1 MVLCFSSSSINVY
14 KMFLKHL
21 VISFTLLIYE
31 IESKGG
37 HLIECETA
45 KGCVESMKKLGIEV
59 QMNLEFFFSR
69 TSKVLDTNFRMVKL
83 FNMT

>member
-21 VISFTLLIYE
+21 IISFTLLIYE

-59 QMNLEFFFSR
+59 LMN
-69 TSKVLDTNFRMVKL
+69 SKIFAQEHQKYLIPISGWSNCSI
-83 FNMT
+83 

>member
-1 MVLCFSSSSINVY
+1 
-14 KMFLKHL
+14 MFLKHL

-59 QMNLEFFFSR
+59 QMNLEFFCSR

>member
-21 VISFTLLIYE
+21 IISFTLLIYE

-59 QMNLEFFFSR
+59 QMNLKFFPREKIINQS
-69 TSKVLDTNFRMVKL
+69 T
-83 FNMT
+83 